1 MISDFEYEFVTS
13 SEFDRQ
19 LNKGQPMTKLESFVV
34 EIRSQIIFRLFTWG
48 TRILLFIAFLPS
60 GLKKVMGER
69 FTLLPIENPIG
80 FFFEALYRTGFYWN
94 FLGIMQLI
102 AGLLLLIPRTSF
114 FGALLYLPIII
125 NIFIIVSSLHFKGT
139 PIVAGLMLLANIYLL
154 FWDYDKLKRMLS
166 VIFGKNS

>member
-1 MISDFEYEFVTS
+1 MSKF
-13 SEFDRQ
+13 
-19 LNKGQPMTKLESFVV
+19 ESFVSA
-34 EIRSQIIFRLFTWG
+34 IRKQTIFKLFTWG

-69 FTLLPIENPIG
+69 FTLIPVEHPVG

-125 NIFIIVSSLHFKGT
+125 NIFIIVTSMHFKGT
-139 PIVAGLMLLANIYLL
+139 PIVAGLMLLANIYLI

-166 VIFGKNS
+166 IIFGK

>member
-1 MISDFEYEFVTS
+1 
-13 SEFDRQ
+13 
-19 LNKGQPMTKLESFVV
+19 MTKLESFVA

-94 FLGIMQLI
+94 FLGIMQLT

-125 NIFIIVSSLHFKGT
+125 NIFIIVSAMQFKGT